1 MPTIEDFKYSLSSAF
16 GEPQCTVL
24 AQTIHLAY
32 SDLVKTSD
40 FSELKEIVREIAIA
54 QRKNEQE
61 LGLLSKEVRALT
73 DRVND
78 LTQEVRELTRSMREM
93 QGEIGGISK
102 TLGYSLE
109 NEAYRMLPAFLEKHY
124 NITLT
129 RRLIRTEIG
138 GREINLFAEG
148 EREGHPIILV
158 GEARNRLDER
168 RKKQSKSVFADL
180 EERVAGVVDE
190 RNLDPRTVV
199 RVLITHYAR
208 PGVVEEARNRNII
221 IVQSFEW

>member
-1 MPTIEDFKYSLSSAF
+1 
-16 GEPQCTVL
+16 VN
-24 AQTIHLAY
+24 
-32 SDLVKTSD
+32 DLTDQV
-40 FSELKEIVREIAIA
+40 
-54 QRKNEQE
+54 N
-61 LGLLSKEVRALT
+61 ALT
-73 DRVND
+73 GRVND
-78 LTQEVRELTRSMREM
+78 LTDQVNALTGRVNDLTDQVNVLTQEVRELTRSMREM

-148 EREGHPIILV
+148 EQEGHPITLV

-168 RKKQSKSVFADL
+168 RKKQRKSVFADL

-190 RNLDPRTVV
+190 RDLDPRAVV
-199 RVLITHYAR
+199 RVLVTHYAR
-208 PGVVEEARNRNII
+208 PGIVEEARNRNII